1 MQTSIRQKSNDL
13 PDENY
18 NMKVSKKKEIM
29 RLRKMID
36 EYSMLYLKKHM
47 DENQSKNRNTKE
59 KYKA

>member
-1 MQTSIRQKSNDL
+1 
-13 PDENY
+13 
-18 NMKVSKKKEIM
+18 MKVSKKKEIM

-59 KYKA
+59 KHKA